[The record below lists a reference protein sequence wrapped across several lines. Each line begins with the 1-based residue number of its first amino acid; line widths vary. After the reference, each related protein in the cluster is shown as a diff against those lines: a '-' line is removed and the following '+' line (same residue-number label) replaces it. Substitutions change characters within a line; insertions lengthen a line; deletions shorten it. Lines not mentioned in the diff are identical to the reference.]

1 LKNPIRHLAKW
12 KYPSLLLISVG
23 ISNLGDW
30 IYFIALNLMV
40 LNTTNSP
47 TAVAGLYIL
56 KPIAD
61 ILITFWSGSVIDR
74 LNKRRIMII
83 LDLLRA
89 LLVGMIPFVHSIWAI
104 YVLVLMIHMASS
116 FFIPTSTTYITKL
129 IPQNYRKRFNSLQNV
144 MTSGAFLIGPGIAGL
159 LFIVGS
165 PIIAVYMNALSFLIS
180 AIILFFLPNLDTIQ
194 TQAVGKSLLFK
205 VLLADWKEVL
215 KYTQQAKYI
224 MCVYFLFNSCMVLAT
239 AIDSQE
245 VVFTRQVLH
254 LSVSS
259 YGVLV
264 SIAGAGVVVG
274 ALMNSIIV
282 KWLQMRFLIGV
293 CTTFIAIGYLIYAFS
308 TTFLMAAVGFFLLA
322 FFLSFANTGFLTF
335 YQNNIPLDMMGR
347 ISSVFGMFLAILQ
360 IAATLAV
367 GFTGDFLSVR
377 TVVVFGSVTMLIIA
391 LILLLVILIPL
402 KGKYYRDI
410 QEQSITEESFSK

>member
-1 LKNPIRHLAKW
+1 
-12 KYPSLLLISVG
+12 
-23 ISNLGDW
+23 
-30 IYFIALNLMV
+30 MV
-40 LNTTNSP
+40 LNMTNSP

-61 ILITFWSGSVIDR
+61 ILTTFWSGSVIDR

-89 LLVGMIPFVHSIWAI
+89 LLVGMIPFVHSIWSI
-104 YVLVLMIHMASS
+104 YAFVLMIHMASS
-116 FFIPTSTTYITKL
+116 VFIPTSTTYMTKL
-129 IPQNYRKRFNSLQNV
+129 IPPNHRKRFNSLHQL
-144 MTSGAFLIGPGIAGL
+144 MTSGAFLLGPGIAGL

-165 PIIAVYMNALSFLIS
+165 PIIAIYMNALSFLIS
-180 AIILFFLPNLDTIQ
+180 ALILFFLPNLET
-194 TQAVGKSLLFK
+194 TQMNADDKSLAFK
-205 VLLADWKEVL
+205 ILLADWKEVL

-254 LSVSS
+254 LSESS

-274 ALMNSIIV
+274 SVMNSIIV
-282 KWLQMRFLIGV
+282 KWLRTRFLIGV

-308 TTFLMAAVGFFLLA
+308 TTFLMAAAGFFLLA

-335 YQNNIPLDMMGR
+335 YQNNIPLEMMGR
-347 ISSVFGMFLAILQ
+347 ISSVFGMFLAFLQ

-367 GFTGDFLSVR
+367 GFTGGFLSVR
-377 TVVVFGSVTMLIIA
+377 MVVVFGSVAMFILAFILFLIT
-391 LILLLVILIPL
+391 LLPE
-402 KGKYYRDI
+402 KRKYYRDI
-410 QEQSITEESFSK
+410 QEKSITEESFSN